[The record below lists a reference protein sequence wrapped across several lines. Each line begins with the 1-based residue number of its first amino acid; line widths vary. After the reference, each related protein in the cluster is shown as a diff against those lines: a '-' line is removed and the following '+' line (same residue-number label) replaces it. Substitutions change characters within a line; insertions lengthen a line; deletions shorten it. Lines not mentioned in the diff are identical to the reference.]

1 MHGSVLLV
9 SHNASDIL
17 CIFVNGVYFR
27 VIEFLLQKIS
37 FSIWPDFEHIFS
49 TAPVSHEICLSI
61 TFSKVDCLRMHRV
74 LVSLKSVV
82 AVLSL
87 YTMELIHPNKK

>member
-37 FSIWPDFEHIFS
+37 FSI
-49 TAPVSHEICLSI
+49 
-61 TFSKVDCLRMHRV
+61 
-74 LVSLKSVV
+74 
-82 AVLSL
+82 
-87 YTMELIHPNKK
+87 